1 MTMAPEAAFAVWRA
15 RVEAALDQALP
26 SAENSPQRLHAA
38 MRHGVLNG
46 GKRMRPLLAYATG
59 TAFGADASRLDAAAV
74 AVELIHCYSLVHD
87 DLPAMDDDA
96 LRRGQP
102 TVHVAFDEATAILAG
117 DALQTLAFDVLANAP
132 QAAERRVA
140 MLAELARASG
150 AAGMCGGQALD
161 IDATGNAGAKR
172 GQSHFSVE
180 GHHQSKS
187 PDRKHDSD
195 PFSLADLERLHAMD
209 RLFSLERMHALKT
222 GALLRASVR
231 LGAIAAGADAD
242 SRIALDRYADALG
255 LAFQIRDD
263 LLDIEGDAA
272 TLGKTAGKDL
282 AQDKAT
288 FPSLLGIEASRAR
301 LAQLS
306 VLMQDALAGL
316 GVETAALA
324 ALARKVVERDN

>member
-1 MTMAPEAAFAVWRA
+1 MPEVDFATWRA

-26 SAENSPQRLHAA
+26 SAEDSPQRLHAA

-161 IDATGNAGAKR
+161 IDATGSAKR
-172 GQSHFSVE
+172 GQSHVFGRETSTVDVLRP
-180 GHHQSKS
+180 KN
-187 PDRKHDSD
+187 DSD

-209 RLFSLERMHALKT
+209 RLFSLERMHAHKT

-263 LLDIEGDAA
+263 LLDVEGDSAV
-272 TLGKTAGKDL
+272 LGKTAGKDA

-288 FPSLLGIEASRAR
+288 FPALLGVDASRAR
-301 LAQLS
+301 LRQLAQA
-306 VLMQDALAGL
+306 MPDALAACVGD
-316 GVETAALA
+316 TAPLA
-324 ALARKVVERDN
+324 ALGRRAIERDH